1 MELAAAL
8 CFPGHCTASSS
19 TPPQGFGNLVL
30 IEWCCA
36 GAGAQLSWH
45 SQPGTL

>member
-8 CFPGHCTASSS
+8 CFPGDCTASSPAS
-19 TPPQGFGNLVL
+19 PPGFGNLVL
-30 IEWCCA
+30 IEWRCA

-45 SQPGTL
+45 SQAHTL